1 MRWSVGSTNPN
12 PSPSPS
18 PSPSPF
24 TLVLTLTVILI
35 LTLTLSLHPNPSPN
49 PNPKANPNQ
58 VRWQHEGD
66 LRARR
71 RLLAA
76 LDDEFELAFC
86 AGDGD
91 SKPSASY
98 HGKVVNT

>member
-1 MRWSVGSTNPN
+1 MEAERAEA
-12 PSPSPS
+12 
-18 PSPSPF
+18 
-24 TLVLTLTVILI
+24 VLFEAHDAL
-35 LTLTLSLHPNPSPN
+35 
-49 PNPKANPNQ
+49 